1 MIYMY
6 TAQLVY
12 TNSKINSAP
21 FFIVNH
27 FTFLILSLIVVIRQL
42 TSASRIVF
50 SKNHMHGTKTLSMSM
65 HTNRADMLTRLHE
78 TREVNYKNQ
87 TEQPLH
93 PSSRPP
99 KTWLQFVYEILV
111 LNSIICKPDLENLNK
126 RNELATSCR
135 HARKFLY
142 IPLSGNS
149 FLIQI
154 LGARL

>member
-1 MIYMY
+1 MY
-6 TAQLVY
+6 TAHLV

-50 SKNHMHGTKTLSMSM
+50 SKNHIHGTRTLSMSM
-65 HTNRADMLTRLHE
+65 HTNRADMRTRLHE
-78 TREVNYKNQ
+78 TRAVNYKNQ

-93 PSSRPP
+93 RSSRPP
-99 KTWLQFVYEILV
+99 KTWLQFIYEILV
-111 LNSIICKPDLENLNK
+111 LNFIICKPDLESLNK